1 MPAAA
6 FTRFVLACKSALVL
20 AYPVVAHLSVILD
33 SRPLLVVALALLIVM
48 PLFPALTRGSVA
60 AWIAVPAITAGLW
73 WVSHS
78 THATLPLY
86 IAPILVPGFMA
97 GVFGSSL
104 LAGQTPVIEQMIRL
118 MEPGDHG
125 GVPEETVWAYAR
137 NLTRAWTILFIAI
150 STTSLVLG
158 LLAEPDGLLLAAGIT
173 PPLTVSQEA
182 WSLFANCIGYLLVAA
197 FFVIE
202 YAYRRQRFP
211 RQPYRNILD
220 FFLRVLAAMPRLVSN
235 AADSHRMDDVR

>member
-6 FTRFVLACKSALVL
+6 LKRFALGLKSALAF
-20 AYPVVAHLSVILD
+20 AYPLVAHFAVVRNSMA
-33 SRPLLVVALALLIVM
+33 LLVAALALLIVL
-48 PLFPALTRGSVA
+48 PLLPALIRGSVV
-60 AWIAVPAITAGLW
+60 AWIAALPIAAGLW
-73 WVSHS
+73 WISRS

-104 LAGQTPVIEQMIRL
+104 MKGQTPVIEQMIRI

-125 GVPEETVWAYAR
+125 GVPEQTVWAYAR
-137 NLTRAWTILFIAI
+137 ALTRGWTILFVAIAATNLI
-150 STTSLVLG
+150 LG
-158 LLAEPDGLLLAAGIT
+158 LLAEPEGLLRVAGIT
-173 PPLTVSQEA
+173 PPVAVPETV
-182 WSLFANCIGYLLVAA
+182 WSLFANVIGYLLVAA

-211 RQPYRNILD
+211 RQPYRNLLD
-220 FFLRVLAAMPRLVSN
+220 FFWRVLAAMPRLVSN
-235 AADSHRMDDVR
+235 AAGAHRMSDMR